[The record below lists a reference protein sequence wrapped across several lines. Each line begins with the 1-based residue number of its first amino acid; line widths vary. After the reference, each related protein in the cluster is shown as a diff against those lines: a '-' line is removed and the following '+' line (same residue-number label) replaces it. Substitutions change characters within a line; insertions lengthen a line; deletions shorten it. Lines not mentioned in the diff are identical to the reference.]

1 MLEEEEQGTLILAAE
16 DCPPDL
22 FKKLHRFSQHE
33 ERIILSLVAHGPVL
47 LRGGRGTGKSA
58 LFKEAHNRIK
68 EKSFTTFSVYLS
80 LRNLPL
86 LRSQG
91 AEYEEK
97 FCELLIQSVNFA
109 LKENNKK
116 RTIFSASPTV
126 NNVQQSLIKLSSK
139 LKKRVVL
146 FFDDA
151 AHLGRETSLTEFF
164 DIFRTLSSSS
174 ISCKATIY
182 PGITKF
188 GTRFDVYNDA
198 TVRNISRN
206 ENSELFASF
215 FLDVM
220 EARYPTLLDDNK
232 TSRVFDKT
240 KLATFLGK
248 TVIGNMRAFI
258 FICNKLHELQRIG
271 LPELNHC
278 LINMASDYYWP
289 LLEELKPK
297 LGIYELLIDPSIELA
312 EKIFSTTSKTNS
324 TSIIIH
330 KELMQKFVKPLEI
343 LEYAGFISRREVSIA
358 MKSGGRGSRFTLNLC
373 NLLEVTH
380 GKRLTSELFTTWLI
394 KEEPSAE
401 IHVNSRILDL
411 KMPELSSDT
420 ELSVLK
426 LPIESLV
433 KSKSYPYGLT
443 QTKVNI
449 LQKEQIKTVGELAE
463 TSDEKLCS
471 LPTIGE
477 KHLKRIRDVLG
488 QAIWM

>member
-1 MLEEEEQGTLILAAE
+1 MLEEEIEEQGTLILAAE

-47 LRGGRGTGKSA
+47 LRGGRGSGKSA

-68 EKSFTTFSVYLS
+68 EKSSTTFSVYLS

-91 AEYEEK
+91 VEYEEK
-97 FCELLIQSVNFA
+97 FCELLIQSINLA
-109 LKENNKK
+109 LKENKK
-116 RTIFSASPTV
+116 HPSFSATPAV
-126 NNVQQSLIKLSSK
+126 NNIQQSLVKLSSK
-139 LKKRVVL
+139 LKKRIVL

-164 DIFRTLSSSS
+164 DIFRILSSSS

-188 GTRFDVYNDA
+188 GTRFDVCNDA

-206 ENSELFASF
+206 ENSEFFAAF

-220 EARYPTLLDDNK
+220 KARYPSLLDDNK
-232 TSRVFDKT
+232 TSHAFDKIQ
-240 KLATFLGK
+240 LATFLGK
-248 TVIGNMRAFI
+248 TVVGNMRAFI
-258 FICNKLHELQRIG
+258 FICNQLHESQKNG
-271 LPELNHC
+271 LPELTRC
-278 LINMASDYYWP
+278 LVNMASDYYWP

-297 LGIYELLIDPSIELA
+297 LGIYELLINPSIELA
-312 EKIFSTTSKTNS
+312 EKIFDTTSKANS

-330 KELMQKFVKPLEI
+330 RELMQKFVKPLEI

-373 NLLEVTH
+373 NLLEITH
-380 GKRLTSELFTTWLI
+380 GKRLTSELFATWL
-394 KEEPSAE
+394 KEDQPAE
-401 IHVNSRILDL
+401 IHINSPILDI
-411 KMPELSSDT
+411 KIPELSSDK
-420 ELSVLK
+420 ELSILN
-426 LPIESLV
+426 LPIKSLI
-433 KSKSYPYGLT
+433 KSKAYPYGLT
-443 QTKVNI
+443 ATKIEI
-449 LQKEQIKTVGELAE
+449 LQKEQIKTIGELAE
-463 TSDEKLCS
+463 TSDEQLRS
-471 LPTIGE
+471 LPTIG
-477 KHLKRIRDVLG
+477 KKYLKRIRDVLG